1 MDDTATP
8 TRWRIRSLISAAASA
23 KESRCRPWEQWENLR
38 PVTHQRPHRRTVI
51 ARLDGQHGAGDL
63 FSVGHLH
70 STAASSVDGR
80 SGLTVSRLVHCTF
93 LGYRKVYAAKT
104 GCPVVCLLLP
114 ERSTRNHA
122 AYSAGT
128 KKIVSNVA
136 TVSPPM
142 IAIAIGPQNTLRVSG
157 TIASTV
163 AAAVSIT

>member
-70 STAASSVDGR
+70 STAASSVDGT
-80 SGLTVSRLVHCTF
+80 SGLTVSRLV
-93 LGYRKVYAAKT
+93 
-104 GCPVVCLLLP
+104 
-114 ERSTRNHA
+114 
-122 AYSAGT
+122 
-128 KKIVSNVA
+128 
-136 TVSPPM
+136 
-142 IAIAIGPQNTLRVSG
+142 IALSLAIGRFTPLKQAVRLSVYCYLSAQLGTMLR
-157 TIASTV
+157 TAP
-163 AAAVSIT
+163 ARRR